1 MKVREVKCPACGH
14 GFMWMETVASLETIE
29 YHLKETGE
37 LLPSGVCPKCEIKLV
52 FLPHELEGAMTGD
65 NRLIAQG
72 IRGI

>member
-1 MKVREVKCPACGH
+1 MRVREVKCPSCGH
-14 GFMWMETVASLETIE
+14 RFMWMETGASLETIE

-37 LLPSGVCPKCEIKLV
+37 LLPSGACPKCETKLV
-52 FLPHELEGAMTGD
+52 LLPHELEGAMTSD